1 MSPLSR
7 LWYLY
12 FETKSSLFLHWCL
25 YRSRKS
31 KELHFVFVVGH
42 SRNYLCLIPYYT
54 AAITGL
60 VAEKKKYHYII
71 FLVLYSARW
80 KSQINNWIFY
90 ASILRF
96 PSSTRLLYL
105 VRDILYV
112 FGDFLALWMS
122 DCWWVE
128 NRSNIL
134 TMKYCLGSLLINQ
147 IKLIVLNMTDYE
159 AAHQIKTYSKRGT
172 VFNLRLI
179 FGPNLCLLPLILI
192 WGWFLN
198 IRKQNIYFDICLNLD
213 KAKIQCKITRI
224 RLHIWPTSI
233 HKSNVTARNLHFPTI
248 FSSKTVFDSTY
259 DYHIFQEW

>member
-1 MSPLSR
+1 MS
-7 LWYLY
+7 Y
-12 FETKSSLFLHWCL
+12 
-25 YRSRKS
+25 
-31 KELHFVFVVGH
+31 
-42 SRNYLCLIPYYT
+42 
-54 AAITGL
+54 
-60 VAEKKKYHYII
+60 
-71 FLVLYSARW
+71 
-80 KSQINNWIFY
+80 
-90 ASILRF
+90 
-96 PSSTRLLYL
+96 
-105 VRDILYV
+105 
-112 FGDFLALWMS
+112 
-122 DCWWVE
+122 CWWVE
-128 NRSNIL
+128 NRPKIL
-134 TMKYCLGSLLINQ
+134 SMKYCLGSLLINQ

-198 IRKQNIYFDICLNLD
+198 IRKQNIYFDICSNHN

-248 FSSKTVFDSTY
+248 FSSKTVFDSTH